1 MGGPLCTAWSV
12 KDAVITKQEES
23 MHYADV
29 WEKSPLDR
37 GYRQCK
43 CPQGADVFRE
53 CLQPV

>member
-1 MGGPLCTAWSV
+1 MGGLLCTAWSV